1 MDATMMH
8 VMLDIKDEFKS
19 RGQDT
24 KAIAE
29 LIHKDKTVV
38 DRQFSE
44 KNGTQSLLTAY
55 GYAEAAGGRVVF
67 ILDDEWE
74 RLKAMEAEYPTLK
87 ETIRDLDQRLGN
99 MAETAKSMAAQIEA
113 QTKIIERLEK
123 QIDDKDE
130 SIRRK
135 EVAISRKDGVIAD
148 LLRKAGVIE

>member
-1 MDATMMH
+1 MDATKMH

-38 DRQFSE
+38 DKQFSE

-67 ILDDEWE
+67 MLDEEWE
-74 RLKAMEAEYPTLK
+74 RIKQIEKEYAELKDAMK
-87 ETIRDLDQRLGN
+87 ERDQRLGN

-135 EVAISRKDGVIAD
+135 EAAIARKDGVIAG
-148 LLRKAGVIE
+148 LLKKAGAIE

>member
-1 MDATMMH
+1 MH

-38 DRQFSE
+38 DKQFSE

-67 ILDDEWE
+67 ILDEEWE
-74 RLKAMEAEYPTLK
+74 RMKEMEAEYPGLK
-87 ETIRDLDQRLGN
+87 ESIRDRDSRLAN
-99 MAETAKSMAAQIEA
+99 MAEAANSMAKQIEA
-113 QTKIIERLEK
+113 QTKIIERLER

-135 EVAISRKDGVIAD
+135 DAAISRKDGVIAG
-148 LLRKAGVIE
+148 LLKKAGAIE